1 MIVLFDV
8 GNSNIKIGIADKFD
22 VKQMYRLKSEIHKT
36 ADEYYLIIRNL
47 IPENEVEGVIIS
59 SVVPELTSILTT
71 MSNDYFDVDPI
82 IFGQGIKTGI
92 MLKADNPREVG
103 ADLIAD
109 SVGATMY
116 GDKVLVIDLGT
127 ASKFIYVENKVFK
140 GCIITPGAQTSLN
153 SLVSSTA
160 LLPKIQIKAPK
171 KVLGNNTISC
181 MQSGITY
188 GFASMLDG
196 FIERIKKE
204 VEEENITV
212 VATGGLIHE
221 IIPLCNHSIISDDFL
236 TLKGMLQVYLK
247 NIE

>member
-82 IFGQGIKTGI
+82 VFGQGIKTGI

-153 SLVSSTA
+153 SLVNSTA

-188 GFASMLDG
+188 GFASMIDG

>member
-8 GNSNIKIGIADKFD
+8 GNSNIKLGIAENNE

-36 ADEYYLIIRNL
+36 ADEYYLVIRNL
-47 IPENEVEGVIIS
+47 ISENEVEGVIIS
-59 SVVPELTSILTT
+59 SVVPELTSILAT
-71 MSNDYFDVDPI
+71 MSKDYFDVEPI

-109 SVGATMY
+109 SVGATFY

-140 GCIITPGAQTSLN
+140 GCVITPGAQTSLN

-188 GFASMLDG
+188 GFASMIDG
-196 FIERIKKE
+196 FIDRIKKE
-204 VEEENITV
+204 VEEENIVV

-221 IIPLCNHSIISDDFL
+221 IIPLCYHKIISDDFL

>member
-188 GFASMLDG
+188 GFASMIDG